1 VQRAVQSAGLPEGVF
16 SMLFGSGSTL
26 GTGLVADSRIKA
38 AGFTGSRKGGLALR
52 AIAQGRA
59 EPIPFYGEMSSV
71 NPVILLPG
79 ALAARARDIAR
90 SFVSALT
97 LGAGQFCTNPGLV
110 LAVDNENLSV
120 FMDEAKRALEETI
133 AAPMLTQGIHSA
145 YAEGV
150 QRLIGH
156 PSVGMVAR
164 SLAGGACHCQAALF
178 VTDAESFRRHS
189 ALSEEIFGAAGLV
202 VRCRDTAEL
211 RSVVQELEGQLTIA
225 VHLTEDDVVQA
236 RRLLPLLESKA
247 GRIVVNGFGTG
258 VEVGHAMVHGGPFPA
273 TSDARSTSVGT
284 LAIRRFL
291 RPVAY
296 QDLPDSLLPESLRD
310 GNPLGIRRLLNGR
323 ESI

>member
-1 VQRAVQSAGLPEGVF
+1 
-16 SMLFGSGSTL
+16 M
-26 GTGLVADSRIKA
+26 
-38 AGFTGSRKGGLALR
+38 
-52 AIAQGRA
+52 
-59 EPIPFYGEMSSV
+59 
-71 NPVILLPG
+71 
-79 ALAARARDIAR
+79 
-90 SFVSALT
+90 
-97 LGAGQFCTNPGLV
+97 
-110 LAVDNENLSV
+110 
-120 FMDEAKRALEETI
+120 
-133 AAPMLTQGIHSA
+133 
-145 YAEGV
+145 
-150 QRLIGH
+150 
-156 PSVGMVAR
+156 
-164 SLAGGACHCQAALF
+164 
-178 VTDAESFRRHS
+178 
-189 ALSEEIFGAAGLV
+189 
-202 VRCRDTAEL
+202 AEL
-211 RSVVQELEGQLTIA
+211 CSVVQELEGQLTIA